1 MRNLENIYH
10 PNFYDFL
17 YFLNLCSKKND
28 CMNLT
33 LETNRLL
40 LRPLEL
46 SDAPSMFAMDN
57 NPNVHKYLWQ
67 QPTQEVSET
76 IKIIEMVQKQY
87 VDNNIGR
94 FATILKETGEFIGWT
109 GIKFVNDHVENGNTN
124 FYDYGYRL
132 DEKFWNKGF
141 ATEASIAWLHY
152 GFNQMNIEK
161 MNAYTHAQNGASNHI
176 LQKVGFQ
183 LMEDYPDKNDVI
195 WKWWMMEKSEQ

>member
-1 MRNLENIYH
+1 
-10 PNFYDFL
+10 
-17 YFLNLCSKKND
+17 
-28 CMNLT
+28 MNLT

-46 SDAPSMFAMDN
+46 SDAEVMFAMDS

-67 QPTQEVSET
+67 KPTKEIEEI
-76 IKIIEMVQKQY
+76 IKVIEYVRKQY
-87 VDNNIGR
+87 AENKIGR

-132 DEKFWNKGF
+132 DERFWNKGY
-141 ATEASIAWLHY
+141 ATEASLAWLEY
-152 GFNQMNIEK
+152 GFNQMKIEK
-161 MNAYTHAQNGASNHI
+161 MNAYTHAENGASNHI

-183 LMEDYPDKNDVI
+183 FMEDYP
-195 WKWWMMEKSEQ
+195 